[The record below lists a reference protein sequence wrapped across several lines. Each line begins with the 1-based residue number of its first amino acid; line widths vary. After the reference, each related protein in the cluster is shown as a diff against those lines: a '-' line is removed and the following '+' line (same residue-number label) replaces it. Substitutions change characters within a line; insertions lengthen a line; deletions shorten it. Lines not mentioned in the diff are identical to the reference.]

1 MFKIGCTQS
10 RKESYMNIKIN
21 AAELAQILEA
31 TPCEQNIM
39 LVGKHGIGKSQILN
53 AYFTA
58 KGQKVVMLFLGQMS
72 DPGDIIGLPR
82 ICENGSTDF
91 APPYWF
97 PRDGKPIVLFLDEL
111 NRARPEILQTVMDL
125 TLNRTLAGK
134 KLPAGS
140 RIISAVNEGG
150 EYQLTDLDPAL
161 VSRFNIYRFEPT
173 VREWLLW
180 AQKIENFDRRV
191 IDFISANPAMLDN
204 NTEDAEQGLTKT
216 ADRRAWHRVSN
227 SIAHIKTLEQIH
239 KILISGIVGMQCAN
253 DFFIFLGNRT
263 QLTAREILLT
273 EFNKTQKIL
282 KNYTT
287 NDFAVIN
294 DSLFIFLEA
303 QQYEQKDKPD
313 IIENL
318 RLYFAFLIE
327 HNFREAAAHFASAYS
342 SSQYPKTL
350 LFIVT
355 ECPVLHKE
363 ITAFIQSI

>member
-1 MFKIGCTQS
+1 MH
-10 RKESYMNIKIN
+10 IKIN
-21 AAELAQILEA
+21 TAELIRILDA

-58 KGQKVVMLFLGQMS
+58 KGKKVVMLFLGQMS

-82 ICENGSTDF
+82 ILGNGSTDF
-91 APPYWF
+91 APPNWF
-97 PRDGKPIVLFLDEL
+97 PVDGKPIVLFLDEL

-134 KLPAGS
+134 KLPEGS
-140 RIISAVNEGG
+140 RIISAVNEGD

-161 VSRFNIYRFEPT
+161 VSRFNIYKFVPT
-173 VREWLLW
+173 VQEWLLW
-180 AQKIENFDRRV
+180 AQTTGKLDRRV

-204 NTEDAEQGLTKT
+204 DSAESAEQGLAKT

-227 SIAHIKTLEQIH
+227 SIAHIENLEQIH

-253 DFFIFLGNRT
+253 EFFIFLGNRT
-263 QLTAREILLT
+263 HLTAREILLT

-287 NDFAVIN
+287 SDFAIIN

-313 IIENL
+313 IVQNM
-318 RLYFAFLIE
+318 RLYFTFLIE

-342 SSQYPKTL
+342 SSQYPKAL

-355 ECPVLHKE
+355 ECPALHTE
-363 ITAFIQSI
+363 IPEFIQSI